1 MARPAQPPAVRPY
14 EPPKVFRVRIAG
26 DEMAVAGCKTA
37 SSGSGPNPG
46 GCLASFCKQAG
57 S

>member
-1 MARPAQPPAVRPY
+1 MKQSDDQKKRPY
-14 EPPKVFRVRIAG
+14 EPPAIFRIRIAG

-37 SSGSGPNPG
+37 TAAGGPSPPS
-46 GCLASFCKQAG
+46 CSKSICKNAG